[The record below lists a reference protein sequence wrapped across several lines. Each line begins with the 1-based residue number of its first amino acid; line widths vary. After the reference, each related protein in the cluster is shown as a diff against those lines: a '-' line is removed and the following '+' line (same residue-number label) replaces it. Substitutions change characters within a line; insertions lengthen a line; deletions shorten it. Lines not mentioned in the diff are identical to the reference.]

1 MQTHLGV
8 QYVVNRRCK
17 PRHRIGLLRL
27 GRSHGKCPGVI
38 DQEQVILNHEVAELG
53 GRERTV
59 ADAQDKGMRHH
70 GFTLFSGVS
79 FQLVAE

>member
-8 QYVVNRRCK
+8 QYVVNRRCE

-27 GRSHGKCPGVI
+27 GRSYGECTGVI
-38 DQEQVILNHEVAELG
+38 DQEKVILNHEVAKLG
-53 GRERTV
+53 RRERPV

-70 GFTLFSGVS
+70 GFTLFSGAS